1 MRKLFVRH
9 NEKGS
14 ISIKSYDEYLT
25 LRINHV
31 SQFGDTLSETEISL
45 SPNDALHLQVPF
57 HLDDADPE
65 QADDPEECIR
75 NVES

>member
-1 MRKLFVRH
+1 MSKLFVRH

-14 ISIKSYDEYLT
+14 ISIKSYDKYLT

-31 SQFGDTLSETEISL
+31 SPFGDTLSETEISL
-45 SPNDALHLQVPF
+45 SPNDALHLAV
-57 HLDDADPE
+57 LSDPE
-65 QADDPEECIR
+65 PVDPEEYIH